1 MDLDGCSVLNIIAS
15 MTPEIAVLRALLR
28 LARRRSPATLE
39 ELLVRVDADADDVQY
54 ALRQLARAGLV
65 HTEKN
70 VPRLTMTGFAIAVA
84 MTAAVPKQS
93 GTGKKKP
100 ASPARV
106 VPLVRRRRAA

>member
-1 MDLDGCSVLNIIAS
+1 

-39 ELLVRVDADADDVQY
+39 QLLVRVDADADDVLY
-54 ALRQLARAGLV
+54 AVRQLARAGLV

-84 MTAAVPKQS
+84 MTAAVPKQ
-93 GTGKKKP
+93 TKKKP